1 MQQGA
6 QATNQAQNY
15 EKHLSQEGDLVL
27 GQVSRDVEFSKT
39 QLEKATADILLVI
52 VPLQTGG

>member
-15 EKHLSQEGDLVL
+15 LSQEGDLVL
-27 GQVSRDVEFSKT
+27 GQVSRDVEFCKT